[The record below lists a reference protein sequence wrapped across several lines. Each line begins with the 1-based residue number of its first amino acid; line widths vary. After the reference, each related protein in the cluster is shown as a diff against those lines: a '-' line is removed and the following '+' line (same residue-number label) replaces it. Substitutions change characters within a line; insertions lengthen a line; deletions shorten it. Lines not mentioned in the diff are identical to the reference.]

1 MLPLSLL
8 IQAALSAAM
17 RDNMLRCTCR
27 KVLGF
32 ACDRS
37 GAVMVAFAV
46 MLPVLMASVSAGIE
60 YSRLIYRKAQLQ
72 SAADAGVL
80 AGANMLKLAN
90 ADDVSVASITRQTIQ
105 AQARTPADRRS
116 SITTEI
122 GDKRSSV
129 STVIEETV
137 PSFMGRLLSLPSSTL
152 IVHAKAQ
159 LVGSV
164 RLCLLA
170 LDPSAKGAF
179 DMEKKSQVTADGCSL
194 YSNSM
199 SPSGI
204 LGKDSATARAMTI
217 CSAGGF
223 DGSKALFT
231 PTPITDCPSIGDP
244 LKDRPLPT
252 PDYNCVVLGSWANP
266 SAKKPPPGPS
276 NVVTGIVTLDPGTY
290 CGGLRITE
298 NAIVT
303 LRSGTYV
310 MKDGPLIVD
319 KKASMSG
326 DGVGLF
332 FTGDNG
338 GLLFDKKTTVSL
350 TAPTSGLMAGLLMAE
365 QRTVSDPV
373 PVPID
378 TYETP
383 PPPPPPGPASPMRQY
398 RIISDNARTM
408 LGTIYLPAGRLII
421 DSSKPVADQSAY
433 TVIVARQINLY
444 EGPNLTLNANYGA
457 TSVPVPDGVG
467 PKSGTAAL
475 RS

>member
-1 MLPLSLL
+1 MV
-8 IQAALSAAM
+8 
-17 RDNMLRCTCR
+17 T
-27 KVLGF
+27 F
-32 ACDRS
+32 AI
-37 GAVMVAFAV
+37 A
-46 MLPVLMASVSAGIE
+46 LPVLLASVSAGVE
-60 YSRLIYRKAQLQ
+60 YSRLLYRKAQLQ

-90 ADDVSVASITRQTIQ
+90 ADDASVASVTRQTIQ
-105 AQARTPADRRS
+105 VQARTPADRS
-116 SITTEI
+116 SSVTAEI
-122 GDKRSSV
+122 GDRRSSV

-137 PSFMGRLLSLPSSTL
+137 PSLMGKLLSLPSTTL
-152 IVHAKAQ
+152 IVRAKAQ

-179 DMEKKSQVTADGCSL
+179 DMEKNAKVTADGCSL
-194 YSNSM
+194 YSNSV

-204 LGKDSATARAMTI
+204 LGKDSATARAMSI

-231 PTPITDCPSIGDP
+231 PAPITDCAPISDP
-244 LKDRPLPT
+244 LRDRPLPT
-252 PDYNCVVLGSWANP
+252 PDYNCVILGPWANP
-266 SAKKPPPGPS
+266 LAKKPPPGPP
-276 NVVTGIVTLDPGTY
+276 NIVTGAVTLEPGTY

-298 NAIVT
+298 NAIVR
-303 LRSGTYV
+303 LRAGTYV

-319 KKASMSG
+319 KKATMMG
-326 DGVGLF
+326 EGVGFF
-332 FTGDNG
+332 FTGDKG
-338 GLLFDKKTTVSL
+338 GLLFDKDTTISL

-373 PVPID
+373 PVPIN
-378 TYETP
+378 TYVTP
-383 PPPPPPGPASPMRQY
+383 PPPPPPGPAAPMRQY

-408 LGTIYLPAGRLII
+408 LGTIYLPAGRLIV
-421 DSSKPVADQSAY
+421 DSSRPVADQSAY

-444 EGPNLTLNANYGA
+444 EGPNLYLNANYGA

>member
-1 MLPLSLL
+1 MTSFPG
-8 IQAALSAAM
+8 AHPPRHFA
-17 RDNMLRCTCR
+17 RDS
-27 KVLGF
+27 
-32 ACDRS
+32 S
-37 GAVMVAFAV
+37 GTFLVAFAV
-46 MLPVLMASVSAGIE
+46 ALPVLLGSVSAAVE
-60 YSRLIYRKAQLQ
+60 YSRLLYRKSQLQ

-90 ADDVSVASITRQTIQ
+90 ADEASVASIARQTIE
-105 AQARTPADRRS
+105 AQARSPADRS
-116 SITTEI
+116 SGIVVTV
-122 GDKRSSV
+122 GDRRSSV

-137 PSFMGRLLSLPSSTL
+137 PSLMGKLLSLPSTTL
-152 IVHAKAQ
+152 IVRATAQ

-179 DMEKKSQVTADGCSL
+179 DLEKKAQITAEGCSL
-194 YSNSM
+194 YSNST

-204 LGKDSATARAMTI
+204 QGRDSATARALSI

-223 DGSKALFT
+223 DGAKALFT
-231 PTPITDCPSIGDP
+231 PAPITDCAPIGDP
-244 LKDRPLPT
+244 LKDRPLPA
-252 PDYNCVVLGSWANP
+252 PDVNCVILGPWVNP
-266 SAKKPPPGPS
+266 LAKAPPGPP

-298 NAIVT
+298 TANVR
-303 LRSGTYV
+303 LRAGTYV

-319 KKASMSG
+319 KKASVSG
-326 DGVGLF
+326 EGVGFF
-332 FTGDNG
+332 FTGDRG
-338 GLLFDKKTTVSL
+338 GMLFDKDTTVSL

-365 QRTVSDPV
+365 SRTVASPV

-378 TYETP
+378 TAITP
-383 PPPPPPGPASPMRQY
+383 PPPPPPGGAKAMREY

-408 LGTIYLPAGRLII
+408 LGTIYLPAGRLVI
-421 DSSKPVADQSAY
+421 DSSRPVADQSAY
-433 TVIVARQINLY
+433 TVIVARQVNLY

-467 PKSGTAAL
+467 PRSGQAAL
-475 RS
+475 RN

>member
-1 MLPLSLL
+1 MQNPVFGDRARRAGRRLHRFA
-8 IQAALSAAM
+8 QD
-17 RDNMLRCTCR
+17 RRGT
-27 KVLGF
+27 VL
-32 ACDRS
+32 
-37 GAVMVAFAV
+37 VAFAV
-46 MLPVLMASVSAGIE
+46 ALPVLVASVGAGVE
-60 YSRLIYRKAQLQ
+60 YSRLLYRKAQLQ

-90 ADDVSVASITRQTIQ
+90 ADDAAVASVTRQTIQ

-116 SITTEI
+116 TITAEV
-122 GDKRSSV
+122 GDRRSAV

-137 PSFMGRLLSLPSSTL
+137 PSLMGKLLSLPSTTL
-152 IVHAKAQ
+152 IVSAKAQ

-179 DMEKKSQVTADGCSL
+179 DMEKNAKVTADGCSL
-194 YSNSM
+194 YSNST
-199 SPSGI
+199 SPSGMM
-204 LGKDSATARAMTI
+204 GKNSATARAMSI

-231 PTPITDCPSIGDP
+231 PAPVTDCTPIGDP
-244 LKDRPLPT
+244 LKSRPLPN
-252 PDYNCVVLGSWANP
+252 PDVDCVILGSWVNP
-266 SAKKPPPGPS
+266 SAKKPPPGPA
-276 NVVTGIVTLDPGTY
+276 NLVTGVVTLDPGTY

-303 LRSGTYV
+303 LRPGTYV

-319 KKASMSG
+319 KKATMSG
-326 DGVGLF
+326 EGVGFF
-332 FTGDNG
+332 FTGDKG
-338 GLLFDKKTTVSL
+338 GLLFDKNTTISL

-378 TYETP
+378 TWVTP
-383 PPPPPPGPASPMRQY
+383 PPPPPPGPAPPMRQY

-408 LGTIYLPAGRLII
+408 LGTIYLPAGRLIV
-421 DSSKPVADQSAY
+421 DSNRPVADQSAY

-457 TSVPVPDGVG
+457 TPVPVPDGVG

>member
-1 MLPLSLL
+1 VQNPVLADRARRAARLL
-8 IQAALSAAM
+8 RLFAQD
-17 RDNMLRCTCR
+17 RRGT
-27 KVLGF
+27 VL
-32 ACDRS
+32 
-37 GAVMVAFAV
+37 VAFAIA
-46 MLPVLMASVSAGIE
+46 MPVLMASMSAGVE
-60 YSRLIYRKAQLQ
+60 YSRLLYRRAQLQ

-90 ADDVSVASITRQTIQ
+90 ADDASVASVTRQTIQ
-105 AQARTPADRRS
+105 AQARTPADRSS
-116 SITTEI
+116 SIRAEV
-122 GDKRSSV
+122 GDKRSAV

-137 PSFMGRLLSLPSSTL
+137 PSFMGKLLSLPSTTL
-152 IVHAKAQ
+152 IVSAKAQ

-170 LDPSAKGAF
+170 LDTSAKGAF

-194 YSNSM
+194 YSNST

-204 LGKDSATARAMTI
+204 LGKDSATARAMSI

-231 PTPITDCPSIGDP
+231 PAPITDCTPIGDP
-244 LKDRPLPT
+244 LKNRPLPS
-252 PDYNCVVLGSWANP
+252 PDMSCVILGSWVNP
-266 SAKKPPPGPS
+266 LGKTPSGPS
-276 NVVTGIVTLDPGTY
+276 NVVTGTVSLDPGTY

-298 NAIVT
+298 SAIVT
-303 LRSGTYV
+303 LRPGTYV

-319 KKASMSG
+319 KKATMSG
-326 DGVGLF
+326 DGVGFF
-332 FTGDNG
+332 FTGDKG
-338 GLLFDKKTTVSL
+338 GMLFDKDTTISL
-350 TAPTSGLMAGLLMAE
+350 SAPTSGLMAGLLMAE
-365 QRTVSDPV
+365 QRTVLDPV

-378 TYETP
+378 TFITP
-383 PPPPPPGPASPMRQY
+383 PPPPPPGPAAPMRQY

-421 DSSKPVADQSAY
+421 DSSRPVADQSAY

>member
-1 MLPLSLL
+1 MISGLGARPEVAGQIILLKLVHKWILSFA
-8 IQAALSAAM
+8 QDRSAA
-17 RDNMLRCTCR
+17 
-27 KVLGF
+27 VL
-32 ACDRS
+32 
-37 GAVMVAFAV
+37 VVFAV
-46 MLPVLMASVSAGIE
+46 ALPVLLASVSAGVE
-60 YSRLIYRKAQLQ
+60 YGRLLYRKAQLQ

-90 ADDVSVASITRQTIQ
+90 ADDASVSSVTQQTIQ
-105 AQARTPADRRS
+105 AQARTPADRTS
-116 SITTEI
+116 SITAEI
-122 GDKRSSV
+122 GDNHTSV
-129 STVIEETV
+129 ATIIEETV
-137 PSFMGRLLSLPSSTL
+137 PSIMGKLLSLPSTTL
-152 IVHAKAQ
+152 IVSAKAQ
-159 LVGSV
+159 LVGSA

-170 LDPSAKGAF
+170 LDASTKGAF
-179 DMEKKSQVTADGCSL
+179 GMEKKAQLTADGCSL

-199 SPSGI
+199 SPSSI
-204 LGKDSATARAMTI
+204 LGKDSATARALSI
-217 CSAGGF
+217 CAAGGF

-231 PTPITDCPSIGDP
+231 PTPITDCTPIGDP
-244 LKDRPLPT
+244 LKDRPLPA
-252 PDYNCVVLGSWANP
+252 PDYNCVILGPWANP
-266 SAKKPPPGPS
+266 SGKTPPGPS

-290 CGGLRITE
+290 CGGLHLTDS
-298 NAIVT
+298 AIVT

-319 KKASMSG
+319 KKSTLSG

-338 GLLFDKKTTVSL
+338 GLLFDKRTSISL

-365 QRTVSDPV
+365 QRTVLNPV

-378 TYETP
+378 ILDTP
-383 PPPPPPGPASPMRQY
+383 PPPPPPGPAQPMRQY

-421 DSSKPVADQSAY
+421 DSSRPVADQSAY

-444 EGPNLTLNANYGA
+444 EGPNLTLNANYGS
-457 TSVPVPDGVG
+457 TLVPVPDGVG

-475 RS
+475 RN

>member
-1 MLPLSLL
+1 MSKLVRRNIS
-8 IQAALSAAM
+8 
-17 RDNMLRCTCR
+17 
-27 KVLGF
+27 GF
-32 ACDRS
+32 AHDRS
-37 GAVMVAFAV
+37 GAVLIVFVVA
-46 MLPVLMASVSAGIE
+46 LPVLLASMSAGVE
-60 YSRLIYRKAQLQ
+60 YGRLLYRKAQLQ

-90 ADDVSVASITRQTIQ
+90 ADDTSVASVTRQTIQ
-105 AQARTPADRRS
+105 AQARTPADRS
-116 SITTEI
+116 SNIKAEV

-137 PSFMGRLLSLPSSTL
+137 PSLMGKLLSLPSTTL

-179 DMEKKSQVTADGCSL
+179 DMEKKAQITADGCSL

-199 SPSGI
+199 SPSSI
-204 LGKDSATARAMTI
+204 LGKDSATARALSI

-231 PTPITDCPSIGDP
+231 PTPITDCAPIGDP

-252 PDYNCVVLGSWANP
+252 PDYNCVILGAWANP
-266 SAKKPPPGPS
+266 SGKKPPPGPS
-276 NVVTGIVTLDPGTY
+276 NVVTGNVTLDPGTY

-303 LRSGTYV
+303 LRPGTYV

-319 KKASMSG
+319 KNASMSG

-338 GLLFDKKTTVSL
+338 GLLFDKKTSISL
-350 TAPTSGLMAGLLMAE
+350 TAPMSGLMAGLLMAE
-365 QRTVSDPV
+365 QRTVSNPV

-378 TYETP
+378 TYQTP
-383 PPPPPPGPASPMRQY
+383 PLPPPPGPAPPMRQY

-421 DSSKPVADQSAY
+421 DSSRPVADQSAY

-444 EGPNLTLNANYGA
+444 EGPNLILNTNYGA

>member
-1 MLPLSLL
+1 
-8 IQAALSAAM
+8 
-17 RDNMLRCTCR
+17 
-27 KVLGF
+27 
-32 ACDRS
+32 
-37 GAVMVAFAV
+37 MVAFAV
-46 MLPVLMASVSAGIE
+46 ILPVLLAAVSAGVE
-60 YSRLIYRKAQLQ
+60 YSRLLYRKAQLQ

-90 ADDVSVASITRQTIQ
+90 ADDASVASITRQAIQ

-116 SITTEI
+116 SIAAEI
-122 GDKRSSV
+122 GDSRSSV
-129 STVIEETV
+129 ATVIEETV
-137 PSFMGRLLSLPSSTL
+137 PSLMGKLLSLPSTTL
-152 IVHAKAQ
+152 IVRAKAQ

-179 DMEKKSQVTADGCSL
+179 DMEKNAKITADGCSL
-194 YSNSM
+194 YSNSV

-204 LGKDSATARAMTI
+204 QGKDSATARAMSI

-231 PTPITDCPSIGDP
+231 PTPITDCPSLGDP

-252 PDYNCVVLGSWANP
+252 PDFACTVLSPYADP
-266 SAKKPPPGPS
+266 AAKS
-276 NVVTGIVTLDPGTY
+276 RSRRHNVVTATITLDPGTY
-290 CGGLRITE
+290 CGGLHITE
-298 NAIVT
+298 TAIVT
-303 LRSGTYV
+303 LRPGTYV

-326 DGVGLF
+326 QGVGF
-332 FTGDNG
+332 YFTGSKG
-338 GLLFDKKTTVSL
+338 GMLFDKDTTISL
-350 TAPTSGLMAGLLMAE
+350 TAPTGGLMAGLLMAE
-365 QRTVSDPV
+365 ERTVANPI

-378 TYETP
+378 IYVTP
-383 PPPPPPGPASPMRQY
+383 PPPPPPGGTKPMREY
-398 RIISDNARTM
+398 RIISNNARTM

-421 DSSKPVADQSAY
+421 DSSRPVADQSAY
-433 TVIVARQINLY
+433 TVIVAKQINLY

-467 PKSGTAAL
+467 PKSGTASL

>member
-1 MLPLSLL
+1 MKPSPDTRRPRLARQLRLFARDRGGAFL
-8 IQAALSAAM
+8 I
-17 RDNMLRCTCR
+17 
-27 KVLGF
+27 
-32 ACDRS
+32 
-37 GAVMVAFAV
+37 AFAV
-46 MLPVLMASVSAGIE
+46 ALPVLLGTVSAAVE
-60 YSRLIYRKAQLQ
+60 YGRLIYRKAQLQ
-72 SAADAGVL
+72 NAADAGVL
-80 AGANMLKLAN
+80 AGANMLKLSN
-90 ADDVSVASITRQTIQ
+90 SDDASVTSVTRQAIQ
-105 AQARTPADRRS
+105 AQARTPADRAS
-116 SITTEI
+116 TVTATV
-122 GDKRSSV
+122 GDSRNSV

-137 PSFMGRLLSLPSSTL
+137 PSLMGKLLSLPSSTL
-152 IVHAKAQ
+152 IVRATAQ

-179 DMEKKSQVTADGCSL
+179 DLEKKAQVTADGCSL
-194 YSNSM
+194 YSNSV

-204 LGKDSATARAMTI
+204 QGKDSATARALSI

-223 DGSKALFT
+223 DGAKALFT
-231 PTPITDCPSIGDP
+231 PAPITDCTPIGDP

-252 PDYNCVVLGSWANP
+252 PDINCVILSPFANP
-266 SAKKPPPGPS
+266 TAKAPPPGPI

-298 NAIVT
+298 NAMVT
-303 LRSGTYV
+303 LRAGTYV
-310 MKDGPLIVD
+310 MRDGPLIVD
-319 KKASMSG
+319 KKASLSG
-326 DGVGLF
+326 QGVGFF
-332 FTGDNG
+332 FTGDKG
-338 GLLFDKKTTVSL
+338 GLLFDKDTTISL
-350 TAPTSGLMAGLLMAE
+350 TAPTSGVMAGLLMAE

-378 TYETP
+378 IYVTP
-383 PPPPPPGPASPMRQY
+383 PPPPPPGPAPPMRQY
-398 RIISDNARTM
+398 RILSDNARTM

-421 DSSKPVADQSAY
+421 DSSRPVADQSAY

-467 PKSGTAAL
+467 PKSGTASL

>member
-1 MLPLSLL
+1 
-8 IQAALSAAM
+8 
-17 RDNMLRCTCR
+17 
-27 KVLGF
+27 
-32 ACDRS
+32 
-37 GAVMVAFAV
+37 MVAFAV
-46 MLPVLMASVSAGIE
+46 ILPVLLAAVSAGVE
-60 YSRLIYRKAQLQ
+60 YSRLLYRKAQLQ

-90 ADDVSVASITRQTIQ
+90 ADDASVASITRQAIQ

-116 SITTEI
+116 SIAAEI
-122 GDKRSSV
+122 GDSRSSV
-129 STVIEETV
+129 ATVIEETV
-137 PSFMGRLLSLPSSTL
+137 PSLMGKLLSLPSTTL
-152 IVHAKAQ
+152 IVRAKAQ

-179 DMEKKSQVTADGCSL
+179 DMEKNAKITADGCSL
-194 YSNSM
+194 YSNSV

-204 LGKDSATARAMTI
+204 QGKDSATARAMSI

-231 PTPITDCPSIGDP
+231 PAPITDCPSLGDP
-244 LKDRPLPT
+244 LKDRPLPK
-252 PDYNCVVLGSWANP
+252 PDYNCVVLSSYANHN
-266 SAKKPPPGPS
+266 S
-276 NVVTGIVTLDPGTY
+276 NKGQNNTLTGIITLDPGTY
-290 CGGLRITE
+290 CGGLHITKT
-298 NAIVT
+298 AIVT
-303 LRSGTYV
+303 LRPGIYI
-310 MKDGPLIVD
+310 MKDGPLVVD

-326 DGVGLF
+326 EGVGFF
-332 FTGDNG
+332 FTGDKG
-338 GLLFDKKTTVSL
+338 GMLFDKDTTISL

-365 QRTVSDPV
+365 QRTVVNPI

-378 TYETP
+378 LYVTP
-383 PPPPPPGPASPMRQY
+383 PLPPPPGPAQPMRQY

-408 LGTIYLPAGRLII
+408 LGTIYLPAGRLVI